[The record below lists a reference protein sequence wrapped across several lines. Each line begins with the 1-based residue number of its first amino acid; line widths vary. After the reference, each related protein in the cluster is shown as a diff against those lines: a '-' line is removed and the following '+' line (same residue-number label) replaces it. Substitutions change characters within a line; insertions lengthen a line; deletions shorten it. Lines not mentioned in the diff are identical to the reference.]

1 MGSLVGGVPFLHSV
15 FLRPS
20 GRDLRLALMAHCQSG
35 VSKIR
40 RLNEILEGVRR
51 ILQRGSA

>member
-1 MGSLVGGVPFLHSV
+1 MGGLTGSVPFLHSV

-20 GRDLRLALMAHCQSG
+20 SGDLRLGLMAHCQSG

-40 RLNEILEGVRR
+40 HLNELLGGVRR
-51 ILQRGSA
+51 IPQRRSA